1 MADKTEEIKAP
12 ELLMLLQ
19 DKESG
24 YNWRQ
29 RRHPDWKE
37 NYTLYRDKVKT
48 NRLTQRQS
56 VNLPLMKTAVRT
68 LLKDVDDMPVL
79 YFQNRDNNKEAEA
92 FKNEYWQW
100 TVEQNKLDLQDLVDK
115 RQVFLFGRSFTQ
127 WQIVDGR
134 VKVTVQ
140 DPQDILV
147 SRFCDPFD
155 LHSSRFLIHTHI
167 FVPLTSLKL
176 NPDYDQEEVA
186 KLEKWFASDMGIVK
200 AADNLQMLVEKNQK
214 MEDMGVPDVESPVL
228 GETYVELDLHFRY
241 RDNEK
246 TEKGDSIPSQIFL
259 YVSAEDQHL
268 LLKGQKKPLEQ
279 LIGSTKDNYWR
290 NHYPYVSWA
299 DDLERQDFW
308 SDGVGDIVRVPNR
321 VLNAWFSQMVENRT
335 LKNFNMNLFDAT
347 IEGFEPGTFNPVPW
361 GWYPVPGKPSEV
373 WAPMQVADLSDSLDE
388 MNFLLQMIEKATGA
402 TSTSQGVQ
410 TERKITLGEVELALG
425 EAKERIKGMSK
436 FYTPAWQEGGTMF
449 EKLVEAAPEKLN
461 AVKLY
466 KGGRNTD
473 RLFGR
478 EVSPSDWMTASG
490 YQVKVWSQDEKNIQD
505 TQTLEK
511 LNAAKANMPDN
522 PKLAELYQ
530 RKLLEFVGLKPEEIN
545 DIMEYEDQKRE
556 AILSTAEQGV
566 FGSQMEGIMSPPV
579 QGVMPTNVPARP
591 MAQA

>member
-1 MADKTEEIKAP
+1 MADETEEIKAP

-29 RRHPDWKE
+29 RRHADWKE

-79 YFQNRDNNKEAEA
+79 YFQNRDNNDEAEA

-147 SRFCDPFD
+147 SRFWDPFD
-155 LHSSRFLIHTHI
+155 LLSSRFLIHTHI

-299 DDLERQDFW
+299 DDLERQDF
-308 SDGVGDIVRVPNR
+308 
-321 VLNAWFSQMVENRT
+321 FS
-335 LKNFNMNLFDAT
+335 
-347 IEGFEPGTFNPVPW
+347 
-361 GWYPVPGKPSEV
+361 Y
-373 WAPMQVADLSDSLDE
+373 
-388 MNFLLQMIEKATGA
+388 
-402 TSTSQGVQ
+402 
-410 TERKITLGEVELALG
+410 
-425 EAKERIKGMSK
+425 
-436 FYTPAWQEGGTMF
+436 
-449 EKLVEAAPEKLN
+449 
-461 AVKLY
+461 
-466 KGGRNTD
+466 
-473 RLFGR
+473 
-478 EVSPSDWMTASG
+478 
-490 YQVKVWSQDEKNIQD
+490 
-505 TQTLEK
+505 
-511 LNAAKANMPDN
+511 
-522 PKLAELYQ
+522 
-530 RKLLEFVGLKPEEIN
+530 
-545 DIMEYEDQKRE
+545 
-556 AILSTAEQGV
+556 
-566 FGSQMEGIMSPPV
+566 
-579 QGVMPTNVPARP
+579 
-591 MAQA
+591 